1 MSCFEKIDVCC
12 CEGAEIDLT
21 SPATDTYTLKF
32 KYLNRVLTYT
42 QTVTSG
48 SKFSSPV
55 PFNEDATVLLTV
67 KDSGGDAVAF
77 NGNYSILLNFVQC
90 NNYTAENEDNPMIL
104 EYFVEDHTATTLSLQ
119 AVDIDGTV
127 LNYPYSADA
136 YHLEVFLNG
145 SKMSEEDYT
154 FNSATGLITFTA
166 TTNHDNLIVKLS
178 KII

>member
-42 QTVTSG
+42 QTVTMG
-48 SKFSSPV
+48 STFTSPAN
-55 PFNEDATVLLTV
+55 FNEDSTVLLTV

-154 FNSATGLITFTA
+154 FNTATGLITFTV

>member
-1 MSCFEKIDVCC
+1 MSCFDKIDVCC

-42 QTVTSG
+42 QTVTMG
-48 SKFSSPV
+48 STFTSPAN
-55 PFNEDATVLLTV
+55 FNEDATVLLTV

-77 NGNYSILLNFVQC
+77 NGNYSILLNFVSC
-90 NNYTAENEDNPMIL
+90 NNYTSENEDNPMIL

-127 LNYPYSADA
+127 LNYPYSADS
-136 YHLEVFLNG
+136 YHLEIFLNG
-145 SKMSEEDYT
+145 SKMSGEDYT
-154 FNSATGLITFTA
+154 FNTSTGLITFTV
-166 TTNHDNLIVKLS
+166 TTNHDNLIVKLTK
-178 KII
+178 KI